1 MYFMLLLLC
10 QMRVFHASWWSSFP
24 LRRKE
29 FMLPEDSIPKEE
41 GAKFMFQPFQH
52 AYFAVYRKKSF
63 LAGIGFFAGC
73 RWVVEKGDTLMR
85 CMQFPKVDTLVVYA
99 RSKEKYCKLGMN
111 LWINVEGKE
120 YVSWY
125 NTYFK
130 VRPNNEWTRGVMV
143 LKDVLVPN
151 PWFQSVEGVRF
162 AIFPAGGSTDS
173 CPSFD
178 VGPIYLK

>member
-1 MYFMLLLLC
+1 M
-10 QMRVFHASWWSSFP
+10 P

-52 AYFAVYRKKSF
+52 IFTISIDSARKLVGPKF
-63 LAGIGFFAGC
+63 VFHPGAGFFAGC

-99 RSKEKYCKLGMN
+99 RSREKYCKLVMGVD
-111 LWINVEGKE
+111 INIEGKE
-120 YVSWY
+120 YVTW
-125 NTYFK
+125 NTVSFK
-130 VRPNNEWTRGVMV
+130 TKHNGEWTRGVIV
-143 LKDVLVPN
+143 LKKVLVPN
-151 PWFQSVEGVRF
+151 PWFQPVEGIDF
-162 AIFPAGGSTDS
+162 AIGPAGGSTDS

>member
-1 MYFMLLLLC
+1 
-10 QMRVFHASWWSSFP
+10 
-24 LRRKE
+24 
-29 FMLPEDSIPKEE
+29 MLPEDSIPKEE

-73 RWVVEKGDTLMR
+73 RWVVEKGDTLKR

-99 RSKEKYCKLGMN
+99 RSREKYCKLVMTVE
-111 LWINVEGKE
+111 INIEGEE
-120 YVSWY
+120 YVSRH
-125 NTYFK
+125 NVPFK
-130 VRPNNEWTRGVMV
+130 VKPNNEWTRGVMV
-143 LKDVLVPN
+143 LKNVLVPN
-151 PWFQSVEGVRF
+151 PSFQPVEGISF
-162 AIFPAGGSTDS
+162 AIGPAGGATDS